1 LASIFIISVPVSLH
15 FSNVQ
20 ISYGQQ
26 HSYNNQQNN
35 NSALNFTKYITLTNN
50 SADSV
55 YSKVAAFGNDVYVV
69 WQQLVSHIASMENAS
84 NNDGGFVANGSNYD
98 IFIKKSSDG
107 GVTFDKSINLS
118 NNSGFSEHPHLA
130 VYGNNV
136 YVTWIDYGTYTNYKK
151 GILFRKSNDGGQTF
165 SNIIHL
171 DRFDSHNNM
180 YDINNSKLGNSN
192 NPEISAFGNKVYVV
206 WNQEPPNYNN
216 NGNNTNR
223 LVYKI
228 LFRASDNGGSTFK
241 NIKILSNNVSSLTY
255 PKINTSPTNNGDN
268 VYIVW
273 NTGFSIGDQTRNT
286 NSIFFT
292 KSNNN
297 GDSFSNSTKINGP
310 IKSIGKPQIIHIKIT
325 YTYYG
330 LESLILQLDLIYIIQ
345 KVLIMVIYSQ
355 IQFPLMTID
364 H

>member
-1 LASIFIISVPVSLH
+1 
-15 FSNVQ
+15 
-20 ISYGQQ
+20 
-26 HSYNNQQNN
+26 
-35 NSALNFTKYITLTNN
+35 
-50 SADSV
+50 
-55 YSKVAAFGNDVYVV
+55 
-69 WQQLVSHIASMENAS
+69 MEIM
-84 NNDGGFVANGSNYD
+84 Y
-98 IFIKKSSDG
+98 
-107 GVTFDKSINLS
+107 
-118 NNSGFSEHPHLA
+118 
-130 VYGNNV
+130 

-171 DRFDSHNNM
+171 DRFDGHNNM
-180 YDINNSKLGNSN
+180 YDIHNSKLGNSN

-223 LVYKI
+223 FVYKI